1 MSNIVLLFGCLAIG
15 MLLRKL
21 KSVPPLITLLGVWA
35 SLCHFL
41 TLPMWWCRGYE
52 SWVSVR

>member
-1 MSNIVLLFGCLAIG
+1 MSNIVLLFVGLAIG
-15 MLLRKL
+15 MLLRKF